1 MRDLNERATEF
12 KTSLI
17 CQMAFGKN
25 WEKKRREIFERFNR
39 TIKLQQNH
47 FEVEKIIV
55 LSISQSEPFK
65 FQQHRKLFSQISL
78 TGFTKKKCL
87 HFSNV

>member
-1 MRDLNERATEF
+1 
-12 KTSLI
+12 
-17 CQMAFGKN
+17 MAFGKN